1 LIEQEPGPRGSP
13 HIPHALG
20 ASRLDASTL
29 VDPFALTA
37 KTDSSFCRSSPEQDG
52 QLGDSALLVRYSNW

>member
-1 LIEQEPGPRGSP
+1 M
-13 HIPHALG
+13 PHALG
-20 ASRLDASTL
+20 ASRRDASAL

-52 QLGDSALLVRYSNW
+52 QLGDSALLVRYSKW